1 MSAFN
6 PSFSHASASS
16 SNKHPIIISV
26 EGNIGAGKST
36 LLKYINT
43 HVEEI
48 LQRRKLTDISMKVLQ
63 EPVDIWSTV
72 MDESGKDILTK
83 YYEDPDKYSFP
94 FQILAY
100 TTRLALIRDELS
112 KKDSDIIVCERSLEA
127 DKNIFAKMLYD
138 DKKIEFINYQ
148 IYNRLYSDTAV
159 AAHAIIYLDT
169 SPAVCMERINK
180 RSRTGEDKIQLEYL
194 EKCKVYYDD
203 WILREKNKKNEA
215 CHTHVLHLNTNEDI
229 DYTDETLYKNNKNI
243 RSIIDFIEY
252 VNAVESIYSTS
263 SL

>member
-1 MSAFN
+1 MSSFN
-6 PSFSHASASS
+6 MSS
-16 SNKHPIIISV
+16 SPVKRTVIISV

-36 LLKYINT
+36 LLKYLT
-43 HVEEI
+43 TYAEEI
-48 LQRRKLTDISMKVLQ
+48 LEYRRMNAKKMKILQ
-63 EPVDIWSTV
+63 EPVDIWNTV
-72 MDESGKDILTK
+72 MDENGKNILTK

-100 TTRLALIRDELS
+100 TTRLSLITDELE
-112 KKDSDIIVCERSLEA
+112 KKDSDIIICERSLGA

-169 SPAVCMERINK
+169 SPEVCMERINK

-194 EKCKVYYDD
+194 EKCKKYYDD
-203 WILREKNKKNEA
+203 WISNEDRN
-215 CHTHVLHLNTNEDI
+215 HTHVLHLNTNEDI
-229 DYTDETLYKNNKNI
+229 DYTDENLIKNNANI
-243 RSIIDFIEY
+243 RKIIDFIEY
-252 VNAVESIYSTS
+252 VEGVESMYE
-263 SL
+263 